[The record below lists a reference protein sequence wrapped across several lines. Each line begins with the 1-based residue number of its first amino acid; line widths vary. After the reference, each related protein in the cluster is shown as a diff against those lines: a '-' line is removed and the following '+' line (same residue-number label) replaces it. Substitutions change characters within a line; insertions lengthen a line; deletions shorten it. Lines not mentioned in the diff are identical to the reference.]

1 MQKAGVRAVLELRD
15 SNEPMG
21 PIRLPALMLHAE
33 TRASRAI
40 VGTKVDRH
48 TAMRECD
55 DSLYVD
61 IQPKFVLTLFR
72 AILHDCSD
80 ASVVVMQ
87 GRAMYAI
94 LLL

>member
-1 MQKAGVRAVLELRD
+1 
-15 SNEPMG
+15 
-21 PIRLPALMLHAE
+21 
-33 TRASRAI
+33 
-40 VGTKVDRH
+40 
-48 TAMRECD
+48 MRECD

-87 GRAMYAI
+87 GRAMYTI